1 MPNPGVIDNEPY
13 DSNDAGLIGVIK
25 DLNETIKAKE
35 TYEAIAGYR
44 CVAFEN
50 VTQGDALYCRQSD
63 GKVGK
68 AIANDTFDKAL
79 VAGFAQTT
87 KSTGQIVQVI
97 TRGLLATSGLDQG
110 DDYYLSASSSGAI
123 TKTAP
128 STASQYISRIGEAA
142 NSAQLIIKI
151 EPPILLR

>member
-1 MPNPGVIDNEPY
+1 MPNPGVIDHEPY
-13 DSNDAGLIGVIK
+13 DANDVGLVGVLK
-25 DLNETIKAKE
+25 DLKE
-35 TYEAIAGYR
+35 TMANQQVYTVVGYR
-44 CVAFEN
+44 CEAFEN
-50 VTQGDALYCRQSD
+50 VTQGDALYCRESD

-68 AIANDTFDKAL
+68 AIANDTLDKAL

-87 KSTGQIVQVI
+87 KSTGQIVQVVI
-97 TRGLLATSGLDQG
+97 RGLLATSGLDQG
-110 DDYYLSASSSGAI
+110 DDYYLSAASSGAI

-128 STASQYISRIGEAA
+128 STASQYLTRIGEAA